1 MKRKGIMIVAAVAIL
16 LSSCCTGTAI
26 KHPYTQE
33 YTPGEVNI
41 QGDVDVDFFE
51 SADSRFAIGADEDG
65 KAVFKD
71 PEKAFEALK
80 EKYADGIELI
90 REQYGL
96 APLSQSNY
104 KDYSV
109 LDVESSAGTKEQ
121 RVQANF
127 VTSFMDIYENSF
139 E

>member
-1 MKRKGIMIVAAVAIL
+1 MGWIIF
-16 LSSCCTGTAI
+16 SG
-26 KHPYTQE
+26 
-33 YTPGEVNI
+33 VNI
-41 QGDVDVDFFE
+41 CRDVDVDFFE

-65 KAVFKD
+65 KGVFKD

-104 KDYSV
+104 KAYFV

-121 RVQANF
+121 RVQADF

>member
-1 MKRKGIMIVAAVAIL
+1 MKFKKLSIIMWVAVF
-16 LSSCCTGTAI
+16 LSACSSSSAI
-26 KHPYTQE
+26 KNPYTQE
-33 YTPGEVNI
+33 YTPGEGNI

-51 SADSRFAIGADEDG
+51 SADSRFAIGADKDG

>member
-1 MKRKGIMIVAAVAIL
+1 M
-16 LSSCCTGTAI
+16 
-26 KHPYTQE
+26 
-33 YTPGEVNI
+33 
-41 QGDVDVDFFE
+41 DFFE